1 MKIQDLRI
9 GNWVSIK
16 GTPTQITPLIMVGI
30 LESLLEGDTV
40 KGIEPIVLT
49 EEIVCTCKEAISGFT
64 GFYRIDITQGKGEV
78 KGEEPYIYF
87 NVNRKNRTIINV
99 GIATPFDNEIIGLD
113 ETYFELPK
121 IKYVHQLQN
130 LIHAVSGISIT
141 LSL

>member
-30 LESLLEGDTV
+30 LESMLEGDTV

-49 EEIVCTCKEAISGFT
+49 EEIICTCKEALSG
-64 GFYRIDITQGKGEV
+64 GPNLYRIDITQGKAEV
-78 KGEEPYIYF
+78 KSEDPYIYF
-87 NVNRKNRTIINV
+87 NVNYRNRTIINV
-99 GIATPFDNEIIGLD
+99 GIGTPFDNDLLGID

-121 IKYVHQLQN
+121 IVYVHQLQN
-130 LIHAVSGISIT
+130 LIHAVAGVSIT